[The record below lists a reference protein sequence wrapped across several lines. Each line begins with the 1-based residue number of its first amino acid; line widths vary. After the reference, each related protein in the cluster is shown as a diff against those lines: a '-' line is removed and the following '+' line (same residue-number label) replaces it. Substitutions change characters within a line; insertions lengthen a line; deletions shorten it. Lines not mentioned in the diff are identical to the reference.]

1 MSLSTT
7 TRVVL
12 LWLIALHVVVAS
24 HDNPISQLMNR
35 QWSTGPLSIPALST
49 KRLNT
54 FLSQSMEE
62 VSATL
67 KKKRRFPLE
76 ETPPGFYYG
85 IPPHVLEKP
94 QKRRPSLSTVMSEA
108 LTELREMRQ
117 EMEALRREMIN
128 MQRRLGGSGNELLAE
143 KEQVP
148 DTPTTLLAR
157 RKRQKELERISSQV
171 EKWAEHLL
179 FEEGGEEDGWKEIG
193 CSKMFRKK
201 FSQGADTKCYLKWMK
216 DSRESHAVPGDDREY
231 PCIKCYSTLHA
242 PVESVC
248 AYLADESHV
257 DEYNDLMVSNKDLE
271 EITPHS
277 KIVWGQAPQIL
288 FIKGRDF
295 VTYCSH
301 RWLRDGSQVVINQA
315 VEHPDAPA
323 NNDEKSGK
331 LCRARALRGANF
343 ISRDPD
349 DPEKTRFALIGQAD
363 PGGIPQWATKTA
375 INAVA
380 PIEPFKLFHRIGE
393 NAKRITPPLEKTEMV
408 NTLTGRS
415 SRPAGLSQ
423 LGYACFWPSGGGPIE
438 GVLHQGHPEHH
449 EPSEEHLHDN

>member
-1 MSLSTT
+1 MSISTT

-12 LWLIALHVVVAS
+12 LYLAAALHVVLAS
-24 HDNPISQLMNR
+24 HSNPISQLINR
-35 QWSTGPLSIPALST
+35 QWSTGPLSVPALST

-67 KKKRRFPLE
+67 KKKRRLSLE
-76 ETPPGFYYG
+76 SPAGYYYG
-85 IPPHVLEKP
+85 IPPHVLERRRE
-94 QKRRPSLSTVMSEA
+94 KRESLSTVMSEA
-108 LTELREMRQ
+108 LDELREMRH
-117 EMEALRREMIN
+117 EMEALRREMIA
-128 MQRRLGGSGNELLAE
+128 MQRRLGGKELLAD
-143 KEQVP
+143 KEHVP

-157 RKRQKELERISSQV
+157 RKRQKELEHISSQV

-179 FEEGGEEDGWKEIG
+179 FQEGGEEDGWQEIK
-193 CSKMFRKK
+193 CSKMFRTK
-201 FSQGADTKCYLKWMK
+201 FSKGADTKCYLKWMK
-216 DSRESHAVPGDDREY
+216 DSRESNAVPDDDREY
-231 PCIKCYSTLHA
+231 PCLKCYSTLNA

-248 AYLADESHV
+248 AYLADEAHV

-323 NNDEKSGK
+323 HNDEKSGK
-331 LCRARALRGANF
+331 LCRARALRGANC
-343 ISRDPD
+343 
-349 DPEKTRFALIGQAD
+349 K
-363 PGGIPQWATKTA
+363 
-375 INAVA
+375 
-380 PIEPFKLFHRIGE
+380 
-393 NAKRITPPLEKTEMV
+393 
-408 NTLTGRS
+408 
-415 SRPAGLSQ
+415 
-423 LGYACFWPSGGGPIE
+423 
-438 GVLHQGHPEHH
+438 
-449 EPSEEHLHDN
+449 